1 MEPGQTPILMKDEKL
16 HTPTGA
22 LGFASLNVDG
32 GNHRSHVRVHNGPD
46 GVQESFFQTGDARL
60 LSLGLSRTEIGTIDQ
75 AEHALGKVQA
85 AIDKVSVQRS
95 RLGAEASRITFSY
108 QASLSYT
115 DNISAAEAIMTD
127 TDIVQESADLAEY
140 QVRHQ
145 ASIALLAQANQS
157 PRVALGLLQR

>member
-1 MEPGQTPILMKDEKL
+1 M
-16 HTPTGA
+16 A
-22 LGFASLNVDG
+22 
-32 GNHRSHVRVHNGPD
+32 
-46 GVQESFFQTGDARL
+46 
-60 LSLGLSRTEIGTIDQ
+60 
-75 AEHALGKVQA
+75 KVQA